1 MTAQGSSSFESLLNH
16 LHSLPLWIKQVVYA
30 ELKGDL
36 ESSAARLTLEFIN
49 RDDTL
54 QLYIPQITFLG
65 RKELE
70 TKARGLS
77 QNTYKFLEGADAG
90 LRVLDISIRNSWT
103 LEACAL
109 ELLASMDQELVS
121 PPRSAI
127 INGTAQY
134 LGGRIR
140 LGEYL
145 IKLNKITIDQLDQA
159 LRTQKYIEQSIG
171 ERTGLAE
178 VLINLGYITQKDTE
192 SILFLKEESKKKYVP
207 DIACEEATLNM
218 ATSGKY
224 NKLTKEH
231 ADMSQKLEM
240 AMNENA
246 QLREQ
251 LRKLLKI
258 Q

>member
-1 MTAQGSSSFESLLNH
+1 MTAQGSTSFESLLNH
-16 LHSLPLWIKQVVYA
+16 LHNLPLWIKQVVYA

-36 ESSAARLTLEFIN
+36 ESSAARLTLEYIN

-54 QLYIPQITFLG
+54 QLYTPQITFLG

-70 TKARGLS
+70 TRARGLS
-77 QNTYKFLEGADAG
+77 PTTYKFLEGADAS
-90 LRVLDISIRNSWT
+90 LRILDISIRNSWT
-103 LEACAL
+103 LETCAL
-109 ELLASMDQELVS
+109 QLLASMDQELVS

-134 LGGRIR
+134 LGNRIR

-192 SILFLKEESKKKYVP
+192 SILFLKEESKKRYIP
-207 DIACEEATLNM
+207 DAGCDDATLNL
-218 ATSGKY
+218 ATSGKF

-231 ADMSQKLEM
+231 EEMKKQLDM
-240 AMNENA
+240 AMSENA